1 MNVQFHTFVDKT
13 KLQNTDALFEFQE
26 TTMLQAF
33 IIVYTD
39 PRILIM
45 C

>member
-1 MNVQFHTFVDKT
+1 MFNFIRLSIKK
-13 KLQNTDALFEFQE
+13 KLQNTDALFEFHV

-39 PRILIM
+39 PRVLIM